1 MLYRHDQFADLISA
15 KSLMQVWT
23 ISILMRIL
31 INNGDEVEDKYA
43 GIIGLIKDTE
53 SNNIERVE
61 QITPDEVVL

>member
-1 MLYRHDQFADLISA
+1 
-15 KSLMQVWT
+15 MQVWT

-61 QITPDEVVL
+61 QITRLLLMK